1 MHFGMLV
8 YPINVKHITHGREKI
23 TQIADSFNLDGKLIA
38 YKEQFTSIG
47 ALSVNTEVY
56 VPYAILPNCNIVLY
70 KQNNSSTKNGNN
82 TLFP

>member
-8 YPINVKHITHGREKI
+8 YPINVKHITHGRDKI

-47 ALSVNTEVY
+47 ALFVNT
-56 VPYAILPNCNIVLY
+56 
-70 KQNNSSTKNGNN
+70 
-82 TLFP
+82 